1 MVDRKTGS
9 CHCGSV
15 KFEVT
20 LRDGLK
26 NARRCNCSLCRRKG
40 AIMADIEESD
50 IKILK
55 GEDNLVLYQW
65 NTNIAKHWFCRSC
78 GIYTHHQK
86 RSEPPGYGF
95 NVACLEDFDPFT
107 LGDIPVANGAR
118 LSLIGDDKS

>member
-9 CHCGSV
+9 CHCGLV
-15 KFEVT
+15 KFEVP

-26 NARRCNCSLCRRKG
+26 NTRRCNCSLCRRKG

-55 GEDNLVLYQW
+55 GEENLVLYQR
-65 NTNIAKHWFCRSC
+65 NTNIAKQWFCRSC

-86 RSEPPGYGF
+86 RSEPPGYGC

>member
-1 MVDRKTGS
+1 
-9 CHCGSV
+9 
-15 KFEVT
+15 
-20 LRDGLK
+20 
-26 NARRCNCSLCRRKG
+26 
-40 AIMADIEESD
+40 MADIEESD

-55 GEDNLVLYQW
+55 GEENLVLYQW